1 MNIILTRLV
10 IPRLQD
16 PNITQEENAEDVTL
30 NMKMENVRYLIKYVL
45 SATRRDTTVKF
56 VKNKTYNNSRLNN
69 SNDESINNSTHNSTH
84 DVNDWTFNI
93 NNQNKLDKLT
103 RNMIINNHT
112 ISFQIDTGSTVNTL
126 PMRYVTNTITKYNGT
141 LTMWNNSNLKP
152 KGQ

>member
-30 NMKMENVRYLIKYVL
+30 NMKMENVRHLINYVL

-69 SNDESINNSTHNSTH
+69 INDESINNSTHICYITVH
-84 DVNDWTFNI
+84 TM
-93 NNQNKLDKLT
+93 L
-103 RNMIINNHT
+103 MIGHLI
-112 ISFQIDTGSTVNTL
+112 L
-126 PMRYVTNTITKYNGT
+126 ITKISLITY
-141 LTMWNNSNLKP
+141 M
-152 KGQ
+152 